1 MPLLTEAEYL
11 QRYYNYLTGRMKY
24 LTYGTP
30 YTRANRLERN
40 AKKNA
45 IYREQVA
52 TRKKINNAL
61 LRNRTIMHHNMAK
74 ANPPR
79 FSDSN
84 WMAKRNLAKW
94 YNEVLPKAQ
103 ALRNKILRRRATAII
118 RRYWYQPP
126 VTGRGYLRK
135 LNNVSSRWK

>member
-11 QRYYNYLTGRMKY
+11 QRYYNYLTGRMSY
-24 LTYGTP
+24 VSYGKP
-30 YTRANRLERN
+30 YSRANKIERE

-52 TRKKINNAL
+52 TRKKRNNAL

-79 FSDSN
+79 YNDPN
-84 WMAKRNLAKW
+84 WLAKHNLAKW

-103 ALRNKILRRRATAII
+103 ALRNKILRRRALAII

-126 VTGRGYLRK
+126 VTGRGYQRQLK
-135 LNNVSSRWK
+135 NVSSRWK